1 MKSRD
6 TSRTPER
13 NEAFPHAPYIVGGAI
28 VVACVAVFSLAK
40 AGWSNFSINHEL
52 DPIRILTLGVNIFI
66 AFFLQY
72 YFAARATDD
81 RAEKDI
87 LLDNVRDVFNILRS
101 CRDEVNLCRGLAKVG
116 KESQKKIIRL
126 YRNLSNVIE
135 NLQTAIEMSG
145 CEKLTKDCETVRDNF
160 YKYKAAATGNYTSTL
175 GHQLSGS
182 DLSSPD
188 ERVAFS
194 GFQGQ

>member
-1 MKSRD
+1 MKRFLS
-6 TSRTPER
+6 
-13 NEAFPHAPYIVGGAI
+13 APYIFGGAI
-28 VVACVAVFSLAK
+28 VVACVVVFGLAE
-40 AGWSNFSINHEL
+40 AGWSNLSINHEL
-52 DPIRILTLGVNIFI
+52 DPINILTLGVNIFI

-101 CRDEVNLCRGLAKVG
+101 CRDEVIVCHGLAKVG

-126 YRNLSNVIE
+126 YRNLSNGLE

-145 CEKLTKDCETVRDNF
+145 CEKLTKECESVRDNF
-160 YKYKAAATGNYTSTL
+160 YKYKAAATGKFPYDP
-175 GHQLSGS
+175 S
-182 DLSSPD
+182 DISYQDQTYRALMRELHSL
-188 ERVAFS
+188 AFKVNKHR
-194 GFQGQ
+194 